1 MLRQYLIY
9 DRGAIKKKN
18 NTFAILDLSFLQT
31 MRNWCSVGNLGGN
44 ILPGNIFFQGLAERA
59 WVLVDRLPRVDTK
72 RSVIS
77 WSIAEDS

>member
-1 MLRQYLIY
+1 
-9 DRGAIKKKN
+9 
-18 NTFAILDLSFLQT
+18 
-31 MRNWCSVGNLGGN
+31 MRNWRSVGNLGGN